1 MEVERERQEEEDEQ
15 EQIESDLPDEP
26 LPYSI
31 ETEGKYM
38 AMNVGVKESMS
49 INVR

>member
-31 ETEGKYM
+31 ETEGKYG
-38 AMNVGVKESMS
+38 NECWCKR
-49 INVR
+49 INVD